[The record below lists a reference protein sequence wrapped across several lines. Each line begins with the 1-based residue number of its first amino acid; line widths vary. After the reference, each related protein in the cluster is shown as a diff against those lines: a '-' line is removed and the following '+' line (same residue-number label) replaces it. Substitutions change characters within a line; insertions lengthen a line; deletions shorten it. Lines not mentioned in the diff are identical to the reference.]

1 MSLQDPSPLSH
12 ATKVPGDVVGAGVAA
27 GVGSGS
33 GSGSGS
39 GCAVGC
45 DSGAGVAGDGG
56 VDPVAILKSA
66 QLRNAS
72 GYES

>member
-1 MSLQDPSPLSH
+1 MSVHPLLGGGAS
-12 ATKVPGDVVGAGVAA
+12 GEDVGAL
-27 GVGSGS
+27 VGSGS

-45 DSGAGVAGDGG
+45 GPVSGAGVAGAGG